1 MSTINILCGHLPNT
15 NSMRCHPIQN
25 IKLFPS
31 QTWSRAEIIYT
42 DNMGKSNTIYT
53 IGNIMNQDY
62 NINMASSRNK
72 SVVLS
77 VNNKLVKE
85 DTYLFFVEIKIHM
98 NDENPTSDFIKY
110 IESTI
115 YD

>member
-1 MSTINILCGHLPNT
+1 
-15 NSMRCHPIQN
+15 
-25 IKLFPS
+25 
-31 QTWSRAEIIYT
+31 
-42 DNMGKSNTIYT
+42 
-53 IGNIMNQDY
+53 
-62 NINMASSRNK
+62 MASSRNK